1 MHACHRLIS
10 TLHEWM
16 QCNIKVYIRTY
27 QQSHSSCCYT
37 TWFKGQNV
45 NLYIKIFKTMY
56 IYEVCKCKNHITA
69 GLQIYQLICDPCP
82 LFCNPKD
89 CQTLQCTCSSVW
101 CCVVMW
107 DGYMTG
113 RGAACHRSGAHWHS
127 FVTWAT
133 YNNTYNR

>member
-45 NLYIKIFKTMY
+45 NLYIKIVKTMY
-56 IYEVCKCKNHITA
+56 MYEVCKCKNHITA
-69 GLQIYQLICDPCP
+69 GLQIYQLIYDPCP

-89 CQTLQCTCSSVW
+89 CQTLYSVPAAQFSAVLWCYMVTWQGEGSSVPLIW
-101 CCVVMW
+101 CTLALFRNLS
-107 DGYMTG
+107 YLQQ
-113 RGAACHRSGAHWHS
+113 
-127 FVTWAT
+127 
-133 YNNTYNR
+133 YL